1 MHDTIFERSTAK
13 NYFKAVDNIHN
24 TETIN
29 RSGDYGNAYGIYPRP
44 ISEQYSPSKK
54 EGWGKSSMYKFKS
67 SQQIYFKMK
76 CLHCLKYLLTEN
88 DFLGKTDL
96 KDADFSVR
104 LYMSSR
110 KFVKLAW
117 SGNLYEFLCL

>member
-44 ISEQYSPSKK
+44 ISEQYLQVKKKDGGNRPCINLKALSKFIS
-54 EGWGKSSMYKFKS
+54 KSNVC
-67 SQQIYFKMK
+67 I
-76 CLHCLKYLLTEN
+76 
-88 DFLGKTDL
+88 
-96 KDADFSVR
+96 A
-104 LYMSSR
+104 
-110 KFVKLAW
+110 
-117 SGNLYEFLCL
+117 